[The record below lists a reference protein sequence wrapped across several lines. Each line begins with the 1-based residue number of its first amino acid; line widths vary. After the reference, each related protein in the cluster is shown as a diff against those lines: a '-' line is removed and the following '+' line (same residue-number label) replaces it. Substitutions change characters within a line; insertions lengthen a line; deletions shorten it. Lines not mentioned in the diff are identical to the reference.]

1 MNSLQ
6 QQICHPTFILPRG
19 LALPTS
25 QPCTIS
31 VPPTMTDAV
40 SRVGQAVYGPSDKQ
54 TVYERHAL
62 PPHTKTIRVLD
73 VRPIPRDAPKGT
85 PVECTLRI
93 INLDADPA
101 FTALSYVWGDPT
113 PTRSIVCDGVVFGVG
128 ENCYSALWHLSK
140 RLGGL
145 VIWIDAICI
154 DQEDVRKEKAW
165 QIPLMGDIYTKAEQ
179 VYVWLGEGDDSSNR
193 AMRYLAD
200 GGMKKYVNVVPDGPP
215 QYRPFIAALR
225 FFLSSWSLTY
235 HPAPFWGKCI
245 SVYYVY

>member
-1 MNSLQ
+1 M
-6 QQICHPTFILPRG
+6 
-19 LALPTS
+19 A
-25 QPCTIS
+25 
-31 VPPTMTDAV
+31 DAV
-40 SRVGQAVYGPSDKQ
+40 LRVEQAENNPSNKQ
-54 TVYERHAL
+54 AVYERHAL
-62 PPHTKTIRVLD
+62 PPHTKNIRVLD

-93 INLDADPA
+93 INLELDPA
-101 FTALSYVWGDPT
+101 FTALSYVWGKPG
-113 PTRSIVCDGVVFGVG
+113 PKRSITCDGVIFDVG
-128 ENCYSALWHLSK
+128 QSCYSALWHLCK
-140 RLGGL
+140 KLGGL
-145 VIWIDAICI
+145 IIWVDAICI
-154 DQEDVRKEKAW
+154 DQEDVRKEKVW